1 MDKLIWRPSPA
12 LGLDVDVKVIAEHS
26 VAMNLLPK
34 QAKVLDLGCRGFLF
48 KDEMQR
54 LGHNVLAVD
63 IDEFE
68 RDDYFQIA
76 ISNFVGRVGIKRSN
90 DPQATTITEGSELMC
105 MDLKMLML
113 TARID
118 FFDLIKMDIEGSE
131 YEVIMS
137 MDKPYCKQISWEAH
151 LHTGVYNEDAVIEME
166 NKLDSLGYVPAV
178 HSKTKA
184 HGMGLNFWDSLWI
197 LNPSFRNDPPIK
209 INS

>member
-1 MDKLIWRPSPA
+1 MDIIWRWQPDM
-12 LGLDVDVKVIAEHS
+12 GLDLDIQVIAEHS

-48 KDEMQR
+48 TDEMRR

-63 IDEFE
+63 IDKLD

-76 ISNFVGRVGIKRSN
+76 ISNFVGRVGIKRSS
-90 DPQATTITEGSELMC
+90 DPQSTMIMEGSEVMC

-113 TARID
+113 TARVE
-118 FFDLIKMDIEGSE
+118 FFDLIKIDIEGTE

-137 MDKPYCKQISWEAH
+137 MDKPYCKQLSWEAH
-151 LHTGVYNEDAVIEME
+151 LHTGIYNEDKVIEME
-166 NKLDSLGYVPAV
+166 EKLNSLGYVPAV
-178 HSKTKA
+178 HEKTEA

-197 LNPSFRNDPPIK
+197 LDPPFRNDPPIR
-209 INS
+209 ISR